1 MLNGETHEAT
11 GGSATI
17 GVDVGTSSTKGVLVT
32 ADGQVIAT
40 AVREHTVDNPR
51 IGHFEQDARIWW
63 QEFVSIASELTEAA
77 SAASL
82 SIDAVGVSGMGP
94 CVLLADDAGEP
105 VRPAILYGVDSRAGD
120 QIDQLNA
127 ELGEDSIL
135 QAGATPLTSQA
146 AGPKILWVAQNEPE
160 QFAKATRFLMP
171 ASYLAL
177 KLTGEY
183 VLDHHSAS
191 QSWPLYDIEA
201 AAWHDEHWQ
210 HIASGLRQ
218 PQLKLPAEQAGVIT
232 AEAAAETGLSA
243 GTPVITGTID
253 AWDEAVSA
261 GATGP
266 GDLMLM
272 YGTTMF
278 LITTAD
284 HRVEA
289 PGMWTTRGVE
299 ADTYSLA
306 GGMATSGA
314 ITNWLRDLTGIS
326 DFTTLTDQ
334 ARESGLGARGLLMLP
349 YFAGERTPVQ
359 DPDARGVIVGLTLS
373 TTPGDLYRAALEAT
387 AFGVRHNVE
396 TMRASGAKIDRVVAV
411 GGGTAGGLW
420 TQIVSDVTGLPQ
432 VVGTVTV
439 GAAFGAAFLAA
450 GLIAA
455 EGAAPD
461 INDWNPP
468 KTIVEPSEEAHE
480 QYTQLFEHYLAL
492 YPATKETMHALAERA
507 SASEEG
513 AKA

>member
-1 MLNGETHEAT
+1 MLKGESAAGT
-11 GGSATI
+11 ATI

-32 ADGQVIAT
+32 TAGEVIAS
-40 AVREHTVDNPR
+40 AVREHSVENPR
-51 IGHFEQDARIWW
+51 IGQFEQDARIWW
-63 QEFVSIASELTEAA
+63 SEFVSIASELAAAATEN
-77 SAASL
+77 SV
-82 SIDAVGVSGMGP
+82 SIAAVGVSGMGP
-94 CVLLADDAGEP
+94 CALLADDAGAP

-120 QIDQLNA
+120 QIDELNGD
-127 ELGEDSIL
+127 LGEAAIMTV
-135 QAGATPLTSQA
+135 GATPLTSQA

-160 QFAKATRFLMP
+160 AYARATRFLMP

-191 QSWPLYDIEA
+191 QSWPLYDIEKQT
-201 AAWHDEHWQ
+201 WHDDNWQ
-210 HIASGLRQ
+210 RIAAGLDQ
-218 PQLKLPAEQAGVIT
+218 PRLQLPAEQAGVIT
-232 AEAAAETGLSA
+232 AEAAAETGLA
-243 GTPVITGTID
+243 QGTPVITGTID

-326 DFTTLTDQ
+326 DFAELTEQ

-373 TTPGDLYRAALEAT
+373 TTAGDLYRAALEAT

-396 TMRASGAKIDRVVAV
+396 TMRASGAPIDRVVAV
-411 GGGTAGGLW
+411 GGGTTGGLW
-420 TQIVSDVTGLPQ
+420 TQIVSDVTGLEQ
-432 VVGTVTV
+432 VVGTVTL
-439 GAAFGAAFLAA
+439 GASFGAAFLAA
-450 GLIAA
+450 GLVADA
-455 EGAAPD
+455 GAAPD
-461 INDWNPP
+461 IADWNPAQ
-468 KTIVEPSEEAHE
+468 TIVRPNPEAHE
-480 QYTQLFEHYLAL
+480 QYSELFEQYLAL
-492 YPATKETMHALAERA
+492 YPATKTTMHMLAERA